1 MTTATDDWRVFLDEH
16 GAALRL
22 FARQHADSLADA
34 EDVLQDAFVR
44 FWRTRD
50 CVRDP
55 LPYLYSCV
63 RTAALDLRR
72 SAGRR
77 HQRESLVAR
86 AADEDWFDATVV
98 EADRRQAVQHALLEL
113 PMQQREAV
121 VMRIWGGATFPQI
134 GQALGVSS
142 KTAAAR
148 YGEAVESLSSLLSED
163 LVP

>member
-1 MTTATDDWRVFLDEH
+1 MTTSTDDWRVLLDEH
-16 GAALRL
+16 GAALLL
-22 FARQHADSLADA
+22 FARQHTDSLADA
-34 EDVLQDAFVR
+34 EDALQDAFVR
-44 FWRTRD
+44 FWRTRG
-50 CVRDP
+50 CIRDP

-86 AADEDWFDATVV
+86 SGDEVWFDETIV
-98 EADRRQAVQHALLEL
+98 EADRRQAIQHALVEL
-113 PMQQREAV
+113 PIQQREAV

-134 GQALGVSS
+134 GEALGVSS

-148 YGEAVESLSSLLSED
+148 YADAVDSLSNRLSED
-163 LVP
+163 LVS

>member
-1 MTTATDDWRVFLDEH
+1 MTTFSDDWRVFLDEH
-16 GAALRL
+16 GAALLL

-34 EDVLQDAFVR
+34 EDALQDAFVR

-50 CVRDP
+50 RVCDP

-77 HQRESLVAR
+77 HQRESRVAR
-86 AADEDWFDATVV
+86 SADDAWFDVTVV
-98 EADRRQAVQHALLEL
+98 EADRQQAIQHALVEL
-113 PMQQREAV
+113 PIQQREAV

-134 GQALGVSS
+134 GDALGVSS

-148 YGEAVESLSSLLSED
+148 YGEAVDLLSQLLSED